1 MNSQETAPN
10 PTKESF
16 SMDDFAQALEAHDY
30 NFQKGQVVR
39 GKVEVY
45 DEDGIYVEIGAKS
58 TAFLPM
64 SEVAFGSLKDKDI
77 KEVLPQEE
85 ELDFLIV
92 REQNDE
98 GQVTLSRRQLEI
110 KRLWEKLIEIEE
122 NKQSLQVIVTGSN
135 KGGVT
140 VDVEGLRGF
149 IPRSHLIDRDNLEAL
164 KGESLNVSFLEVN
177 PETKKLVLSQRIAAQ
192 SASFSELELGQ
203 LVKGKIANIKP
214 FGVFVDLGGSTALLH
229 VKQISQNYV
238 PSLSDLFQMGQEIKA
253 MIINQNEGRSR
264 ISLSTKVLE
273 NYPGEMIKKMSEVM
287 ATAEARKDRA
297 AKKILEK
304 K

>member
-1 MNSQETAPN
+1 
-10 PTKESF
+10 
-16 SMDDFAQALEAHDY
+16 MDDFAQALEAHDY
-30 NFQKGQVVR
+30 NFSYGQVVR
-39 GKVEVY
+39 GKVEIY
-45 DEDGIYVEIGAKS
+45 DEDGVYVEIGAKS

-77 KEVLPQEE
+77 KEILPLAE

-110 KRLWEKLIEIEE
+110 KRIWEKLTEMEE
-122 NKQSLQVIVTGSN
+122 NKQSLQVVVTGSN

-149 IPRSHLIDRDNLEAL
+149 IPRSHLLSRDNLEAL
-164 KGESLNVSFLEVN
+164 KGESLSVSFLEVN
-177 PETKKLVLSQRIAAQ
+177 PEKKKIVLSQRIAAQ
-192 SASFSELELGQ
+192 SSSFSEFELGQ
-203 LVKGKIANIKP
+203 LVEGKIVNIKP
-214 FGVFVDLGGSTALLH
+214 FGVFVDLGAATALLH
-229 VKQISQNYV
+229 VKQVSQNYV

-253 MIINQNEGRSR
+253 MIINLDEGRNR
-264 ISLSTKVLE
+264 ISLSSRLLE
-273 NYPGEMIKKMSEVM
+273 NYPGEMIEKMSEVM

-297 AKKILEK
+297 AKKILENQ
-304 K
+304 

>member
-10 PTKESF
+10 PTKDSF
-16 SMDDFAQALEAHDY
+16 SMDDFAQALETHDY

-45 DEDGIYVEIGAKS
+45 DEDGVYVEIGAKS

-64 SEVAFGSLKDKDI
+64 SEVAFGNLKDKDI

-110 KRLWEKLIEIEE
+110 KRIWEKLTEMEE
-122 NKQSLQVIVTGSN
+122 NKQSLQVMVTGSN

-164 KGESLNVSFLEVN
+164 KGESLSVSFLEVN
-177 PETKKLVLSQRIAAQ
+177 PETKKIVLSQRIAAQ

-203 LVKGKIANIKP
+203 MVEGKIANIKP

-238 PSLSDLFQMGQEIKA
+238 PSLSDLFPIGQEIKA
-253 MIINQNEGRSR
+253 IIINLDEGRSR
-264 ISLSTKVLE
+264 ISLSTRLLE
-273 NYPGEMIKKMSEVM
+273 NYPGEMLAKMSEVM

-297 AKKILEK
+297 AKKILENK
-304 K
+304 